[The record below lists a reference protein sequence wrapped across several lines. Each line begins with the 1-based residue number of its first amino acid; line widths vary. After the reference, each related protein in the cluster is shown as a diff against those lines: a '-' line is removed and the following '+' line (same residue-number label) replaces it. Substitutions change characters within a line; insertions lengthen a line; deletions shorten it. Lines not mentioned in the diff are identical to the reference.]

1 MCQILTRISP
11 FGMAALYEHVRLFSV
26 PCSGGITIKRGL
38 RIFLPVIQN
47 LVKIR
52 PALFHGIRTGK
63 QGGVARQAVFQQ
75 ANVGITRL
83 LCIPV
88 ITVNPSPL
96 SPYKTP
102 NPALSW
108 RYAARY
114 PHRAGYEESV
124 LHPDRTPSFILNI
137 CMGSRFKVDNNLSH
151 LGRHLLAGSDIE
163 RHTLPTPVV
172 YLEAHGNVGIR
183 ARIGI
188 YILFFTITC
197 LSLAGDVLS
206 TDDILA
212 NVLIGQRMKRLVHLN
227 DLVSETVL
235 IELAGVPW
243 R

>member
-11 FGMAALYEHVRLFSV
+11 FGMAALYEHVRLFRS

-75 ANVGITRL
+75 ANVSITS
-83 LCIPV
+83 PV
-88 ITVNPSPL
+88 HSGHNCNPSPL

-114 PHRAGYEESV
+114 PHRAGYGESV
-124 LHPDRTPSFILNI
+124 LHPDRTLPS
-137 CMGSRFKVDNNLSH
+137 S
-151 LGRHLLAGSDIE
+151 
-163 RHTLPTPVV
+163 
-172 YLEAHGNVGIR
+172 
-183 ARIGI
+183 
-188 YILFFTITC
+188 
-197 LSLAGDVLS
+197 
-206 TDDILA
+206 
-212 NVLIGQRMKRLVHLN
+212 
-227 DLVSETVL
+227 
-235 IELAGVPW
+235 
-243 R
+243 